1 MSDVAEETTGAEWA
15 RTPAAEESP
24 REFRPVEPGLADL
37 ARAYGVAVEYY
48 DQGGTYHA
56 VSADT
61 VEAVLAAMDVD
72 ARTEETRW
80 AAWERLRE
88 RDWRRVLPPVFV
100 ARQGT
105 PAATW
110 VHVPHGSEVSVVA
123 ELEDGS
129 IRRLDQVDHIVEPR
143 EVDGTL
149 LGEAMFAVPT
159 DLPLGWHTLRV
170 VSEHAAGTSPLAVTP
185 ARLELPAAVRDERLW
200 GLMAQLYAVRSR
212 RSWGTGDLVDLADLG
227 SWAGRSLGA
236 GFVLVNPLH
245 AASPVP
251 PMAPSPYLP
260 VTRRFFNPVYLRV
273 EAVPEYAYLDEVARV
288 HVDSL
293 AESCRRLNTS
303 ADLLDRDR
311 VWAAKREALQF
322 VYDVPLTPGRMAD
335 YEAFLAREGEG
346 LLDFATWSAFVE
358 EHGPAWPS
366 WPDALH
372 DPRSDATAAERVRLA
387 GLVDFHRWLQWL
399 LDEQLAGAARAFA
412 DAGMAGGVV
421 HDLAVGVHPDGSDSW
436 SFQHVLAHGVSVG
449 APPDMYNQVGQDW
462 SQPPWRPDRLAEAAF
477 APYRDLLRG
486 ILRHAGGIRVD
497 HVLGLFRLWWVPAGR
512 PANEGTYVAYD
523 HEAMVGI
530 LVLEAHRA
538 GAFVV
543 GEDLGTVEEWVQHL
557 LLDRGVLGTSILW
570 FERDERGLPRPP
582 EQWRPECLASVTV
595 HDLPPTAGYLDGVH
609 VDLRAHLGLL
619 TRPLEEEHADHDR
632 EVAEWREA
640 LEERGLVA
648 PGAPLADVV
657 VGLHAY
663 LAATPSRLLG
673 VALPDLVGDRA
684 PQNQPGTDQEY
695 PNWRVPQCDGDGRAV
710 LLEDLETDPELRERI
725 TAIVAAVRP
734 VGSEP

>member
-1 MSDVAEETTGAEWA
+1 MSEASEG
-15 RTPAAEESP
+15 P
-24 REFRPVEPGLADL
+24 RPFRPVEPGLADL

-72 ARTEETRW
+72 ASTEESRW
-80 AAWERLRE
+80 VAWERLRE

-100 ARQGT
+100 ARAGT
-105 PAATW
+105 ESATW
-110 VHVPHGSEVSVVA
+110 VHVPHGAEVQVVV

-129 IRRLDQVDHIVEPR
+129 LRRLQQVEHLVEPR
-143 EVDGTL
+143 EIDGTL
-149 LGEAMFAVPT
+149 VGEARFAVPV

-170 VSEHAAGTSPLAVTP
+170 VSEHAEGTAPLAVTP
-185 ARLELPAAVRDERLW
+185 ARLELPSALRDRRLW

-227 SWAGRSLGA
+227 SWAGRTLGA

-260 VTRRFFNPVYLRV
+260 ATRRFFNPLYLRV
-273 EAVPEYAYLDEVARV
+273 EAVPEYSYLDEVART

-293 AESCRRLNTS
+293 GEACRALNTRS
-303 ADLLDRDR
+303 DLLDRDL

-322 VYDVPLTPGRMAD
+322 VHNVPLTPGRMAD
-335 YEAFLAREGEG
+335 YEAFLAREGDG

-358 EHGPAWPS
+358 EHGTVWTLWPEE
-366 WPDALH
+366 LR
-372 DPRSDATAAERVRLA
+372 DPRSEATAAERVRLA
-387 GLVDFHRWLQWL
+387 GLVDFHRWMQWL
-399 LDEQLAGAARAFA
+399 LDEQLAAAGRALA
-412 DAGMAGGVV
+412 DAGMPGGVV

-436 SFQHVLAHGVSVG
+436 SLQHVLAQGVSVG

-462 SQPPWRPDRLAEAAF
+462 SQPPWRPDRLAEVGF

-512 PANEGTYVAYD
+512 PANEGTYVVYD

-530 LVLEAHRA
+530 LALEAHRA

-570 FERDERGLPRPP
+570 FERDDDDLPLPP
-582 EQWRPECLASVTV
+582 ERWRGECLASVTV
-595 HDLPPTAGYLDGVH
+595 HDLPPTVGYLEGVH
-609 VDLRAHLGLL
+609 VDLRDRLGLL
-619 TRPLEEEHADHDR
+619 TRPLDQERAAHEV
-632 EVAEWREA
+632 EVAQWREA
-640 LEERGLVA
+640 LEARGLVE
-648 PGAPLADVV
+648 PGAGTDELV

-673 VALPDLVGDRA
+673 VALPDLVGDRS

-710 LLEDLETDPELRERI
+710 LIEDLLTDPDLRVRI
-725 TAIVAAVRP
+725 TAIVSAMRP
-734 VGSEP
+734 VGS